1 MKKRE
6 RILVVE
12 DDAPSRAIM
21 ADALVDA
28 GYAVDEAGD
37 GYEALFLAA
46 RSTPDLVLSDLSM
59 PGLDGVELTQR
70 LHQFAGGVPVILTTG
85 LEETHDIITAAR
97 DYGAVA
103 CLKKPMS
110 LDELLWTIDR
120 ALACTRDVP
129 APLPS

>member
-1 MKKRE
+1 MRKRE

-37 GYEALFLAA
+37 AYEALFLAA

-70 LHQFAGGVPVILTTG
+70 LHAFAGEVPVILTTG
-85 LEETHDIITAAR
+85 LEETHDILTLAQ

-110 LDELLWTIDR
+110 LDELLWVIDR
-120 ALACTRDVP
+120 ALATRDVHANP
-129 APLPS
+129 PS